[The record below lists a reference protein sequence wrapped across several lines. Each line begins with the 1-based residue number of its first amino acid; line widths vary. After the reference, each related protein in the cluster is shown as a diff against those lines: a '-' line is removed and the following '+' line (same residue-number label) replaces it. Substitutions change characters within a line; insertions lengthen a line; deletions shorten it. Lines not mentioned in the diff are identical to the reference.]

1 MVGIL
6 LPNSFGCFNPSITA
20 MAHVLNLAPAFNTP
34 AFINLMGANK
44 VPMAG
49 MAQINPKY
57 PSTFNPRLKAN
68 PAFLNMQQKKKK
80 TNTNETVVRVCLLFT
95 HATLPMIYCPGHITF
110 ITHPSATPT
119 TYNRSAK
126 MPKGSIIPN
135 ISNPMEVASKIQF
148 FIASLSAARSATAFS
163 AT

>member
-95 HATLPMIYCPGHITF
+95 HATLPMTYCPGHTTF
-110 ITHPSATPT
+110 ITHPPATPT